1 MEDFWKSIFIFL
13 CGDIFVTTRQ
23 GYKVQYFSLSRTKSS
38 QVNQRMHFFFVSMLP
53 YSMKIS
59 TELLPWQA
67 ESGAPME
74 NVVTCRSL
82 ASSSRHSSP
91 RAGEVWS
98 LDPLMVAVSRYEGS
112 LRLILIQSL
121 SQVHHL
127 ALL

>member
-1 MEDFWKSIFIFL
+1 
-13 CGDIFVTTRQ
+13 
-23 GYKVQYFSLSRTKSS
+23 
-38 QVNQRMHFFFVSMLP
+38 
-53 YSMKIS
+53 MKIS
-59 TELLPWQA
+59 TESLPWQA

-74 NVVTCRSL
+74 NGVTCGSL
-82 ASSSRHSSP
+82 ASSSRPSSP

>member
-1 MEDFWKSIFIFL
+1 MSILFTVKNKKFTRKSRNAFLLCVNAAIF
-13 CGDIFVTTRQ
+13 
-23 GYKVQYFSLSRTKSS
+23 
-38 QVNQRMHFFFVSMLP
+38 
-53 YSMKIS
+53 S

-82 ASSSRHSSP
+82 ASSSRPSSP